1 MRLGKEQASGY
12 VEDTATDSIVAEQ
25 ITIESE
31 ERTRPTLATE
41 PAAILQP
48 AQTVG

>member
-12 VEDTATDSIVAEQ
+12 VEDTATDSIVVEEITTGAE
-25 ITIESE
+25 EL
-31 ERTRPTLATE
+31 TRPTLAQE

-48 AQTVG
+48 AQPVG